1 MFKKVLIANRGEIAL
16 RVMWACKELGL
27 KTVAF
32 YLLSTALAVLTGL
45 AAINLLRP
53 GLGPDGPARELLGL
67 AAEAED
73 VAARVGGRSLQDFAD
88 IVIAILQHHDPDLDP
103 GTLEK
108 RLSNGGRYLSVTV
121 TITAQ
126 SREQLESAYA
136 ELKGHERVLYLL

>member
-1 MFKKVLIANRGEIAL
+1 MDNEQESPIKYPCAYPIK
-16 RVMWACKELGL
+16 
-27 KTVAF
+27 
-32 YLLSTALAVLTGL
+32 
-45 AAINLLRP
+45 AI
-53 GLGPDGPARELLGL
+53 GHYAD
-67 AAEAED
+67 
-73 VAARVGGRSLQDFAD
+73 DFAD